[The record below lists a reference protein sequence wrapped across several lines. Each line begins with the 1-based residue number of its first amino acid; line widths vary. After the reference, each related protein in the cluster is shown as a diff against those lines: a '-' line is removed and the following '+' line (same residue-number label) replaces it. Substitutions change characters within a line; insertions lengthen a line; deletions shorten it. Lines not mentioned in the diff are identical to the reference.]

1 MNIQERIAAIV
12 EKRRAR
18 LPDVRNLIQQWELM
32 DQDLVALAS
41 AVGDLCAHPRTPAE
55 VRQSMAAVS
64 IDGAR
69 TGIVQAVELLRLL
82 EARFSRGTINI
93 GVSGRARVGKSTL
106 LQSVS
111 GLSNEQIPTGSG
123 LPVTAVRSRI
133 FHSSAYSRAKLALHT
148 FATFRKEVLEP
159 YHNELGLPGIP
170 VSTTEFKNYSYPR
183 SENELSQAYRDKH
196 SNVAILR
203 RLREMQQA
211 LWSYENDL
219 AGGERLIELSQL
231 RQYVAYPT
239 NEEIESAQCARRYLA
254 VRDVRIECAFPY
266 AQVEHVGIVDLPG
279 LGEVASNAEQHH
291 LAGLQNDVDVVLLV
305 KRPVEGM
312 AYWGR
317 EDVNTTNLLDSARG
331 LISQRRDF
339 VFILINRGPD
349 DQQLAESMRDD
360 IRRQANDGTNG
371 AHFQVLEADV
381 TDQRVVYEKV
391 LAPVL
396 DHLAERLP
404 CMDQEVLEGT
414 HASSVMA
421 ASGIRT
427 VLGDIET
434 ALSAS
439 RTASVSTVEELGQR
453 SEELRKDLAA
463 AFAELVSDLKHT
475 ARSGD
480 EDPAF
485 LSAVDTAYQDICAW
499 ITRGFGVGK
508 DVWIANALREM
519 RVDKYSHR
527 FTGDELNRIRVEISG
542 RYCALDNYFDDKVE
556 GLWGQVTGILR
567 RHLGLLVEDVESA
580 DALDRLAGCLEEAVE
595 PCPNLAKAIRELRAL
610 RLDYRTQLH
619 PRVRRTLDGLNLQ
632 VVNPKTGEQETLIA
646 EEVSEDG
653 AEAVYREVTQL
664 AEQAAYQTYKGLIQE
679 ALTPALVLYAAL
691 EQFED
696 TLIRAGASR
705 LEFGRLA
712 RSCRDDIWPGVYEDM
727 EQTNARVNRV
737 RRMVTAVRMDL
748 GNIERGVA

>member
-1 MNIQERIAAIV
+1 MDVQERIAAIL

-18 LPDVRNLIQQWELM
+18 LPEVQNLIQQWERI
-32 DQDLVALAS
+32 DQELVALTS
-41 AVGDLCAHPRTPAE
+41 AVGDLCSHPRTPAE
-55 VRQSMAAVS
+55 VRQIMETVS
-64 IDGAR
+64 TDRAR

-111 GLSNEQIPTGSG
+111 GLNDEQIPTGSG

-133 FHSSAYSRAKLALHT
+133 FHSSAYARAKLALHT

-159 YHNELGLPGIP
+159 YHNELGLAGIP
-170 VSTTEFKNYSYPR
+170 ATIAEFRNYSYPR
-183 SENELSQAYRDKH
+183 SENELAHAYRDKH

-219 AGGERLIELSQL
+219 SGGERIIELSQL

-239 NEEIESAQCARRYLA
+239 NEEIESAQCARHYLA
-254 VRDVRIECAFPY
+254 VRDVHIECAFPY

-317 EDVNTTNLLDSARG
+317 EDVNTTNLLDNARG
-331 LISQRRDF
+331 FISQRRDF
-339 VFILINRGPD
+339 VFILINRGPGD
-349 DQQLAESMRDD
+349 RQLAESMRDD
-360 IRRQANDGTNG
+360 IRRQANDGTDG
-371 AHFQVLEADV
+371 AHFHVLEADA
-381 TDQRVVYEKV
+381 TDQRVVYENV

-404 CMDQEVLEGT
+404 CMDQEVVEGT
-414 HASSVMA
+414 RASSVTA
-421 ASGIRT
+421 ASGIQT
-427 VLGDIET
+427 LLCDIET
-434 ALSAS
+434 ALSAT
-439 RTASVSTVEELGQR
+439 RVASVSTVEELGQR
-453 SEELRKDLAA
+453 GEELRKDLAA
-463 AFAELVSDLKHT
+463 EFAELVSDLQRV

-485 LSAVDTAYQDICAW
+485 LSAVDVAYQDIRAW
-499 ITRGFGVGK
+499 ITSGFGDGK
-508 DVWIANALREM
+508 DRWIADALREM

-527 FTGDELNRIRVEISG
+527 FTGDQLNRIRVEIGG
-542 RYCALDNYFDDKVE
+542 RYCALDNYFHDKLE
-556 GLWGQVTGILR
+556 ELWGQVAGILR
-567 RHLGLLVEDVESA
+567 RHLGVLVENVQSA

-595 PCPNLAKAIRELRAL
+595 PCPTLAKAIRELRAL

-619 PRVRRTLDGLNLQ
+619 PRVRRALDGLTLQ
-632 VVNPKTGEQETLIA
+632 VVNPETGEEETRIT
-646 EEVSEDG
+646 EKVSEDG

-664 AEQAAYQTYKGLIQE
+664 AEQAAYQTYKSLIQE
-679 ALTPALVLYAAL
+679 ALTPALVLHAAL

-705 LEFGRLA
+705 VEFGRLV
-712 RSCRDDIWPGVYEDM
+712 RSCRDDIWPGAYEDM
-727 EQTNARVNRV
+727 EQSNARVNRV
-737 RRMVTAVRMDL
+737 RRMVGAVRTYL